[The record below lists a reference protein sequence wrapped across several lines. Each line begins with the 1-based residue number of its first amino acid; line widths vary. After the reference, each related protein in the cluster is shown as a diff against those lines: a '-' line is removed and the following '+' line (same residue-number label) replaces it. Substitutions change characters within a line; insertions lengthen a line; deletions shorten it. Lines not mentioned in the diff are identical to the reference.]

1 MNYEEDFNSNKDRQ
15 SSFGAMYQRKELKV
29 KEKEVSPFRRMV
41 ILSVVTFISLLLPHI
56 GIIFY
61 ALWHKDKPQDARWP
75 GLAGLAGFIIS
86 LAIYFIG
93 IYPQIT

>member
-1 MNYEEDFNSNKDRQ
+1 MSQENYNPNKDRHA
-15 SSFGAMYQRKELKV
+15 SFGAMYQRKELNI
-29 KEKEVSPFRRMV
+29 KEKETSLFKRMM
-41 ILSVVTFISLLLPHI
+41 ILSIVTFISLLLPHI

-61 ALWHKDKPQDARWP
+61 ALWHKDKPKDARWP
-75 GLAGLAGFIIS
+75 GLAGLAGIIIS

>member
-1 MNYEEDFNSNKDRQ
+1 MSQENTNPNKDRHA
-15 SSFGAMYQRKELKV
+15 SFGAMYQRKELNI
-29 KEKEVSPFRRMV
+29 KEKETSPFKRMMV
-41 ILSVVTFISLLLPHI
+41 LSIVTFISLLLPHI

-61 ALWHKDKPQDARWP
+61 ALWHKDKPQDAKWP
-75 GLAGLAGFIIS
+75 GLAGLAGIVIS